1 MGLKFMKRRLSAFV
15 LSGCLVLSSGC
26 GVLLYPERQGQSDGK
41 IDPVVALLDG
51 MGLLLYVIP
60 GLVAFAV
67 DFHQGTIYLPGDGL
81 SDAED
86 VNLDDARQVK
96 IEGPVDQ
103 ESVEKAIL
111 EATGK
116 TVDLGARNVQVINLQ
131 ENTSQVQ
138 IARLRSSTSEI

>member
-1 MGLKFMKRRLSAFV
+1 MKRRLSAFV

-60 GLVAFAV
+60 GLVAFAI

-81 SDAED
+81 SDAKD

-131 ENTSQVQ
+131 ENTSQMQ
-138 IARLRSSTSEI
+138 IARLRSSTSGI